1 METNAVLI
9 LTGRRAFAQELV
21 DTLSDVF
28 TCRIN
33 VPTGLTP
40 SDLDVSL
47 VLIDLDD
54 RDQDW
59 DTVMAQTCHES
70 RGACVLLAPYHPDP
84 VEGARFTRMGAQDI
98 LDVSQMNG
106 QELASRLT
114 MAAERARILTISQEA
129 TLHIRSVI
137 ELVSDAI
144 LIIDDQI
151 TVVFANSAS
160 EELFGKSIEE
170 LFGAPSPVDV
180 SDGNQEYRLLEFLRP
195 DGHMVHASLHT
206 SRILWEGRHAHML
219 AMRDLTTETELRQHL
234 LDAQIT
240 SEKTKELKASFL
252 ANMSH
257 ELRMPLASIV
267 GFAEIIEET
276 SENAEMKEF
285 AALIQ
290 ESGGRLLHAIN
301 SVLDMSRLE
310 AGRFEAMPED
320 VDIAE
325 IIDGALRLM
334 KPLSREK
341 DIELVADGPSPL
353 FFNTDPVF
361 LERVMNNLVGNAIKF
376 TDTGFVRAEW
386 KLHDAMLDIR
396 VSDTGIGIS
405 PDFIPRI
412 FEEFSQESTGRA
424 RQYTGTGLG
433 LAITQRLITE
443 LGGRISV
450 SSEKGAGTTFSV
462 QIPQSRP
469 AEDDTTES

>member
-1 METNAVLI
+1 METTTALI
-9 LTGRRAFAQELV
+9 LTGRQAFAEEL
-21 DTLSDVF
+21 TGRLSGVF
-28 TCRIN
+28 LCRHRH
-33 VPTGLTP
+33 PMRLEEG
-40 SDLDVSL
+40 DLDESL
-47 VLIDLDD
+47 VILDLDD
-54 RDQDW
+54 ADHEW
-59 DTVMAQTCHES
+59 ETVMAQTCHDC
-70 RGACVLLAPYHPDP
+70 RGACVVLTSHHPDP
-84 VEGARFTRMGAQDI
+84 AGSVRLTRMGAQDI
-98 LDVSQMNG
+98 VDVSRADNT
-106 QELASRLT
+106 ELIARLT
-114 MAAERARILTISQEA
+114 MAAERARILTISQDA

-144 LIIDDQI
+144 LVIDDQN

-170 LFGAPSPVDV
+170 LFGAVSPIDV
-180 SDGNQEYRLLEFLRP
+180 SEDNQEFRLLEFLRA
-195 DGHMVHASLHT
+195 DGHTVHASLHT
-206 SRILWEGRHAHML
+206 SQILWEGRSAHML
-219 AMRDLTTETELRQHL
+219 AMRDLTAETELRQHL

-276 SENAEMKEF
+276 AQDAEMKEF
-285 AALIQ
+285 ASLIQ

-310 AGRFEAMPED
+310 AGRFESMPED
-320 VDIAE
+320 VDVAD
-325 IIDGALRLM
+325 IIDGAVRLM

-341 DIELVADGPSPL
+341 DIEIVTNGPAPL
-353 FFNTDPVF
+353 LFHTDPVF

-386 KLHDAMLDIR
+386 MLRDDVLDIR

-405 PDFIPRI
+405 PDFIPLV

-433 LAITQRLITE
+433 LAITQRLVAE
-443 LGGRISV
+443 LGGQISV

-462 QIPQSRP
+462 QIPPSSP
-469 AEDDTTES
+469 TPNT